1 VVTLKPAIEIG
12 RRRDC
17 IALSRRIFCKARR
30 LRFGAALMFN
40 VSCPLPII
48 QVRNCAASDGD
59 APGSAQILYNRFM
72 VRSHADTALSKVRS
86 PDQK

>member
-1 VVTLKPAIEIG
+1 V
-12 RRRDC
+12 
-17 IALSRRIFCKARR
+17 
-30 LRFGAALMFN
+30 FN